1 MTLDLRTVA
10 REAIASASDLDWSK
24 IAESIVEDLDAD
36 ATRDAL
42 RQALPVYLRQIS
54 SVGRTPEPVPTT
66 PTTPAPSSRSWKVTA
81 IRTEWKRRLETIY
94 AVEGGA
100 RKRLGD
106 FTADDAMFQA
116 ALNEANARK
125 AQHRAEH
132 WTKLAAELTAAG
144 AATVR
149 ELEESSAAAIV
160 EEVAR

>member
-1 MTLDLRTVA
+1 MFDLRAASRQAIANADQLDWSVIAADVISQIQDDTEA
-10 REAIASASDLDWSK
+10 REAL
-24 IAESIVEDLDAD
+24 E
-36 ATRDAL
+36 
-42 RQALPVYLRQIS
+42 QALPVYLRQLS
-54 SVGRTPEPVPTT
+54 SVGRTPEPVPT
-66 PTTPAPSSRSWKVTA
+66 AARSWKVAA

-106 FTADDAMFQA
+106 FTADDALFQA

-132 WTKLAAELTAAG
+132 WTKLAAELAAAG

-160 EEVAR
+160 EGVAR